1 MMINGTLRSR
11 VKRDTMIVNDAFEGG
26 GVKVQDAAVGFHVH
40 NGWPATIFEGGRRQE
55 VCKERARKEK
65 ARQTLLCNG

>member
-11 VKRDTMIVNDAFEGG
+11 VKRDKMIVNDAFEGG

-40 NGWPATIFEGGRRQE
+40 CGWPATIFEGGRRQD
-55 VCKERARKEK
+55 VCKERIWTEKE
-65 ARQTLLCNG
+65 RQLLNVV